1 MYMGKLIISL
11 LAATVVLSAVSCGK
25 TDEPAEEIS
34 EEAVSETSAEDDTL
48 EDALSELD
56 LDMPDFDSH
65 AGINMKAE
73 PLPETAEI
81 PDDWHEVT
89 DGNLSFRVPPDVEMD
104 TVEIGDYKST
114 TGKSEDRT
122 VTIMFYDGNDW
133 SVDDETEYEDIL
145 SDDEMM
151 KQANEMY
158 DSKGYPTDDY
168 YSDAKTY
175 EYMAELGLD
184 YDGTR
189 ESEYRALLEFSE
201 DMRTDSNKEAFEYV
215 ASLKAITMGM
225 SYPKIYFME
234 ADGKPVY
241 IHEYPGIYYDPSKSA
256 DKEYKSMWI
265 GAFTSPDME
274 YTALVRG
281 HDKEEALKIASTI
294 KVID

>member
-1 MYMGKLIISL
+1 MKKFLL
-11 LAATVVLSAVSCGK
+11 LALISALALSAVSCGK
-25 TDEPAEEIS
+25 TEES
-34 EEAVSETSAEDDTL
+34 EITEAVEETTAEATTEDDSWG
-48 EDALSELD
+48 DALRALEND
-56 LDMPDFDSH
+56 LPDFDSH

-114 TGKSEDRT
+114 TAKSEDRT

>member
-1 MYMGKLIISL
+1 
-11 LAATVVLSAVSCGK
+11 
-25 TDEPAEEIS
+25 
-34 EEAVSETSAEDDTL
+34 
-48 EDALSELD
+48 
-56 LDMPDFDSH
+56 
-65 AGINMKAE
+65 MKAE

-114 TGKSEDRT
+114 TAKSEDRT

>member
-1 MYMGKLIISL
+1 MKKFLL
-11 LAATVVLSAVSCGK
+11 LALISTLALSAVACGK
-25 TDEPAEEIS
+25 TEES
-34 EEAVSETSAEDDTL
+34 EITEAVEETTAEATTEDDSWG
-48 EDALSELD
+48 DALRALEND
-56 LDMPDFDSH
+56 LPDFDSH

-114 TGKSEDRT
+114 TAKSEDRT

-256 DKEYKSMWI
+256 DKEYKSMWR